1 MEARRV
7 EIQDAHRTHAH
18 AGRNCNGSA
27 IGDDVVVGDGGN
39 DGTHGCPPLRVAQC
53 ERCEEDNN
61 ALRYRK
67 ALVPMVL
74 TSGPLLRVAKL
85 RNYSCKLE
93 IYRQKALLAIRSL
106 WLGIRKK
113 SISRAGT
120 EAGQNIGR
128 KVRGESGKY
137 FRKEFGRWRHISVL
151 KRSIFDNRRHGV
163 LSLWKTA

>member
-18 AGRNCNGSA
+18 AHAGRNCISSA

-85 RNYSCKLE
+85 RNYSSKLE
-93 IYRQKALLAIRSL
+93 IYRQKAPLAIRSP
-106 WLGIRKK
+106 WLAIRKK

-137 FRKEFGRWRHISVL
+137 FR
-151 KRSIFDNRRHGV
+151 GV
-163 LSLWKTA
+163 S